1 MKASPPSTPKPRA
14 PASGDW
20 IMPSRSSRGG
30 ETAARTPSTYTVN
43 PEPPPGIV
51 ESVIMCQRP
60 SSRST
65 CPGVSRGLLFIHA
78 PSLSM

>member
-1 MKASPPSTPKPRA
+1 M
-14 PASGDW
+14 
-20 IMPSRSSRGG
+20 
-30 ETAARTPSTYTVN
+30 YTVN